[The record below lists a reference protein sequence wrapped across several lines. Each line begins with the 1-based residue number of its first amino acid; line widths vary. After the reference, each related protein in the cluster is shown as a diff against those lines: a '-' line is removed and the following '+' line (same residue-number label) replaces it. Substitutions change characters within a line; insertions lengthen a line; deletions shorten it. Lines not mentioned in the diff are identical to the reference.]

1 MSDSIQKY
9 DYPEAPSL
17 SRQNNQSYTEVVGDI
32 ELRNYFRVFIKRK
45 WLVAAV
51 LLSVLSAVA
60 LQTFTMVPIYRSTAK
75 VRIDPESS
83 SILPYQEM
91 MASSE
96 SYLMTESYL
105 RTQYRILESRALA
118 RRVIK
123 RLDLLN
129 RASFNKDPGEGIFF
143 QIVQTLK
150 SVTVLIFSPSR
161 EDSKKGQEHVDRF
174 LSHLSISPITRSR
187 LVEVSYDSYD
197 QDFAAEVVNV
207 VVEEFIEQNFES
219 RYESLVRAT
228 TFLQKQLEELKI
240 RVESSEEDLIRYA
253 RAHNILNI
261 DERESV
267 VSQKLADLNKEMT
280 KVQASLIAKTAF
292 YETIKDTTVSN
303 FPQMLKTELGES
315 LENRL
320 FDLERELVSLS
331 TRFGPEWPDVI
342 ELKNQLFKVRDQLSR
357 ENERTLQSA
366 QVEYSVALDHYSR
379 LSQALEEQKQL
390 ANRLNED
397 SIQYNILRRETET
410 NKQLY
415 EGLLQ
420 RLKEAGVSAGLKSS
434 NIQMLDRGEVP
445 WKTFRPRTVLNLLL
459 GLAVGLLSGV
469 GLAFLVESLDNT
481 LKTPDQVE
489 RLLGVPSLGV
499 IPSVRPGEAEELRE
513 IAQELTG
520 TGGVALL
527 SETSTGSRVG
537 EAYRSLRTA
546 LMLSSSGRHPKTILI
561 TSSLSKEGKTTT
573 TANIGVVFSRTGA
586 RTLLIDLDMRK
597 PYLSRYFGIKSNK
610 GMSSFLSGNSDLA
623 SQISATS
630 FPNLCLLPAGPI
642 PPNPAELIGS
652 LRMQEALKLLSNHF
666 DHIIIDS
673 PPILSVTDALVVSP
687 LVNGVV
693 MVIHGGKTPREAVMK
708 SSGHLEHVG
717 AKILG
722 AIINNVDMQSS
733 EYYYYYRYYYD
744 SAYYTQDQA

>member
-1 MSDSIQKY
+1 MSNSIQKY
-9 DYPEAPSL
+9 DYPRVPSL
-17 SRQNNQSYTEVVGDI
+17 PEGGNQSYAEIVGDI
-32 ELRNYFRVFIKRK
+32 ELRHYYRVFIKRK
-45 WLVAAV
+45 WLIAAV
-51 LLSVLSAVA
+51 LFSVLSAVA
-60 LQTFTMVPIYRSTAK
+60 LQTFTMVPIYRSSAK

-83 SILPYQEM
+83 NILPYQEV

-105 RTQYRILESRALA
+105 RTQHRILESRALA

-129 RASFNKDPGEGIFF
+129 RASFNEDPGEGIFF
-143 QIVQTLK
+143 QTGQALK
-150 SVTVLIFSPSR
+150 SFAMLIFSPSR
-161 EDSKKGQEHVDRF
+161 EDSKEEQEHVDRF
-174 LSHLSISPITRSR
+174 LSNLSISPITRSR
-187 LVEVSYDSYD
+187 LVEVSYDSHD
-197 QDFAAEVVNV
+197 QGFAAEVVNTI
-207 VVEEFIEQNFES
+207 VEEFIEQNFEN
-219 RYESLVRAT
+219 RYQSLVRAT
-228 TFLQKQLEELKI
+228 KFLQKQLESLKVK
-240 RVESSEEDLIRYA
+240 VESSEEDLTRYA

-267 VSQKLADLNKEMT
+267 VSQKLADLNQEMT
-280 KVQASLIAKTAF
+280 KVQAGLIAKTAF
-292 YETIKDTTVSN
+292 YETVKDASVSD
-303 FPQMLKTELGES
+303 FPQMLKTDLGES

-320 FDLERELVSLS
+320 FELERELVSLS

-342 ELKNQLFKVRDQLSR
+342 ELKNQIFEVRAQLSR
-357 ENERTLQSA
+357 ENERTLQNA

-379 LSQALEEQKQL
+379 LAQALEEQKQL

-397 SIQYNILRRETET
+397 SIQYNILRREVET
-410 NKQLY
+410 NKELY

-445 WKTFRPRTVLNLLL
+445 WETFRPRKLLNLLL
-459 GLAVGLLSGV
+459 GLVVGLLSGV
-469 GLAFLVESLDNT
+469 GLAFLVEYSDNT

-489 RLLGVPSLGV
+489 KLLGVPSLGV
-499 IPSVRPGEAEELRE
+499 IPSVRPGEVKQLGNK
-513 IAQELTG
+513 AQ
-520 TGGVALL
+520 GVSGAVPALL
-527 SETSTGSRVG
+527 PEGSGAGSRVG

-546 LMLSSSGRHPKTILI
+546 LMLSSSGQHPKTILV
-561 TSSLSKEGKTTT
+561 TSALSKEGKTTT
-573 TANIGVVFSRTGA
+573 AANIGVVFAQTGG

-597 PYLSRYFGIKSNK
+597 PYLSRYFGIKSK
-610 GMSSFLSGNSDLA
+610 GGVSSFLSGNSDLA
-623 SQISATS
+623 SQISATA

-652 LRMQEALKLLSNHF
+652 SRMNESLKFLSNHF

-708 SSGHLEHVG
+708 SGGHLEHVG

-744 SAYYTQDQA
+744 SAYYTQEQV